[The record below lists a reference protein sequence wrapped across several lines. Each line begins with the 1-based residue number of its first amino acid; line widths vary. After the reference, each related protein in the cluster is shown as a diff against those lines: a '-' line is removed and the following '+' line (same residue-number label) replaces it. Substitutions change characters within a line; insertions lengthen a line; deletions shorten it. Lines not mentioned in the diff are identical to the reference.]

1 MSSRLF
7 LTPYSVLLFS
17 TLLLFV
23 FSVATAQLRPSYY
36 DASSIPSAS
45 ERVLYEQQP
54 QPTTNATG
62 CALFTQTLYWGLTD
76 AETKG
81 EVTKL
86 RAFLGLKNPTDKD
99 DVGVYTEEVELAVR
113 AYQKRNGIVT
123 PGLSCKTGY
132 GIVEK
137 KTRDYINAKNDCTP
151 VVPRKTVSCAGVA
164 QCPLLRTNI
173 TRGTVDAE
181 GVRGVV
187 STLQCALRSAGV
199 YTGPI
204 NGVFGSATEAA
215 VRSFQTTRKL
225 GVSGAVNAQTREAI
239 SQCAVGQ
246 AVEQGGGRKAKSAH
260 YTLRID
266 PARGQGPL
274 TVTMSFAFNGST
286 CSSYELG
293 WGDGTLADSYDA
305 GRPATCSPKPV
316 TQTYTHTY
324 TQPGTYDISVR
335 QGEDAL
341 SRLPVSNSAQVIV
354 E

>member
-1 MSSRLF
+1 MFRFAISPLILLSVYLF
-7 LTPYSVLLFS
+7 IVPV
-17 TLLLFV
+17 V
-23 FSVATAQLRPSYY
+23 FSQTRPSYY
-36 DASSIPSAS
+36 DPYSIPQPS
-45 ERVLYEQQP
+45 ERTLAAQTPVP
-54 QPTTNATG
+54 QVNATG
-62 CALFTQTLYWGLTD
+62 CALFKETLYWGVTD
-76 AETKG
+76 KETNG
-81 EVTKL
+81 EVTRL
-86 RAFLGLKNPTDKD
+86 RAFLGLKKPTDKD
-99 DVGVYTEEVELAVR
+99 DIGVYTEEVELAVR

-137 KTRDYINAKNDCTP
+137 KTRDYINSKNDCTP
-151 VVPRKTVSCAGVA
+151 VIPRKTVSCAGVT

-173 TRGTVDAE
+173 VRGTTDAE

-187 STLQCALRSAGV
+187 STLQCHLRAQGV
-199 YTGPI
+199 YNGPI
-204 NGVFGSATEAA
+204 NGVYGSSTEAA
-215 VRSFQTTRKL
+215 VSSYQKTRKL
-225 GVSGAVNAQTREAI
+225 SVTGAVGAATREAI
-239 SQCAVGQ
+239 SQCAPAQ
-246 AVEQGGGRKAKSAH
+246 AVEEGGGKRAKSAH

-286 CSSYELG
+286 CSSYEIG
-293 WGDGTLADSYDA
+293 WGDGTLADSFDA

-324 TQPGTYDISVR
+324 TTKGIYDISVR